1 MENQRLF
8 RLTSQSND
16 GVFNT
21 LFNEDIEIPAGSE
34 IALQSAS
41 FDRQSQIVK
50 IDANNKEVNFGL
62 LVDPAKRWKANMVE
76 GEYSQLNDGEALLTS
91 TAKQMNLV
99 LDMGKQSNLVQGDD
113 GFLYSIDRGSQWRL
127 QLDKDG
133 KTGIRAKT
141 NGPCLISNDDWV
153 TNTDASRATTAFA
166 KTGTNVVPSVTSGAP
181 GSADF
186 ISRTGG
192 NGSGNYN
199 QSYVYGKI
207 PMVKGTGCVR
217 ARINDW
223 TQTGAGLS
231 ATIGI
236 VTDFS
241 KLTSGTIANADIIYG
256 WQLAGNTVPYT
267 YKEGGGTA
275 AWIDSG
281 ISPEFIN
288 ADADMD
294 NSNDVLEIVIGDDG
308 KKEIALI
315 VHTSGGGAQ
324 SPVLNEALFPDA
336 STDLY
341 YFISF
346 ARPIK
351 LDMVEVDLDP
361 YKFTQ
366 DNDYFAIDQS
376 DVPFSLLANVVRSPI
391 FDGAFDVIPIA
402 DREATFS
409 FPSNE
414 IGSFYG
420 FLRGEPFSAV
430 PSGVDIRSQLRS
442 SLDYSFISTLRPEFS
457 VTAKNFLVLFDELPL
472 NSYDSYSRFDANAR
486 NANSGGSRR
495 NLLATV
501 PVKED
506 QIGTTTVT
514 QVAFEPNT
522 LDYISLRNNSTFL
535 TRTLGCRIL
544 TSTYQPIE
552 VDGMASLTLLI
563 KQHCSGSSF

>member
-21 LFNEDIEIPAGSE
+21 LFNEDIEIAPGSE

-50 IDANNKEVNFGL
+50 IDANNKRVDFGL
-62 LVDPAKRWKANMVE
+62 LVDPAKRHTTNMIE
-76 GEYSQLNDGEALLTS
+76 GEYSQLQDGEALLAS
-91 TAKQMNLV
+91 TADQMNGRI
-99 LDMGKQSNLVQGDD
+99 DMDEPTRQVQGDD

-133 KTGIRAKT
+133 KTAIRAKT
-141 NGPCLISNDDWV
+141 NGPCLISNDYWV
-153 TNTDASRATTAFA
+153 NTSPASEVTTVFA
-166 KTGTNVVPSVTSGAP
+166 KTGTNVAPSVTAGTAGA
-181 GSADF
+181 ADF

-192 NGSGNYN
+192 TGSTNYN

-207 PMVKGTGCVR
+207 PMIKGTGCVR

-236 VTDFS
+236 VSDFS
-241 KLTSGTIANADIIYG
+241 KLTSGTIANADILYG
-256 WQLAGNTVPYT
+256 WQLAGNTVNYT
-267 YKEGGGTA
+267 SKQGGGTA
-275 AWIDSG
+275 AWVDSE
-281 ISPEFIN
+281 IPPAFIT
-288 ADADMD
+288 ADPDLD
-294 NSNDVLEIVIGDDG
+294 NRNDVLEIVIGDG
-308 KKEIALI
+308 IAAAETKKSINLK
-315 VHTSGGGAQ
+315 VHTDGGGAQ
-324 SPVLNEALFPDA
+324 GPAMDEALFPDVG
-336 STDLY
+336 TDLY

-366 DNDYFAIDQS
+366 DLFGITQVPQSLQNTLARSAVFESGIAAI
-376 DVPFSLLANVVRSPI
+376 PL
-391 FDGAFDVIPIA
+391 A

-409 FPSNE
+409 FSSDD
-414 IGSFYG
+414 IGGFYG
-420 FLRGEPFSAV
+420 FLKGEPFSVV
-430 PSGVDIRSQLRS
+430 PTSIVASE
-442 SLDYSFISTLRPEFS
+442 DYSFISTIRPEFS
-457 VTAKNFLVLFDELPL
+457 VTAKNLLVLFDELPL
-472 NSYDSYSRFDANAR
+472 NSYDSYSRFDVNAR

-535 TRTLGCRIL
+535 TRTLACRIL

-552 VDGMASLTLLI
+552 VDGMASMTLLI
-563 KQHCSGSSF
+563 KQHGSGSCG

>member
-21 LFNEDIEIPAGSE
+21 LFNEDIEIAPGSE

-62 LVDPAKRWKANMVE
+62 LADATKRWKAYMVE
-76 GEYSQLNDGEALLTS
+76 GEYSQLQDGEALLAS
-91 TAKQMNLV
+91 TAEQMNLV
-99 LDMGKQSNLVQGDD
+99 LDMDEPNNQVQGDD
-113 GFLYSIDRGSQWRL
+113 GFQYSIDRGSQWRL

-133 KTGIRAKT
+133 KTAIRAKT
-141 NGPCLISNDDWV
+141 NGPCLISNDYWV
-153 TNTDASRATTAFA
+153 DTSSASEVTTVFA
-166 KTGTNVVPSVTSGAP
+166 KTGTNAAPSVTAGTGDA
-181 GSADF
+181 ADF

-192 NGSGNYN
+192 TGSTNYN

-236 VTDFS
+236 VSDFS
-241 KLTSGTIANADIIYG
+241 KLTSGTIANADILYG
-256 WQLAGNTVPYT
+256 WQLAGNTVTYT
-267 YKEGGGTA
+267 SKQGGGTA
-275 AWIDSG
+275 AWEDSQ
-281 ISPEFIN
+281 ISPEFFT
-288 ADADMD
+288 ADADID
-294 NSNDVLEIVIGDDG
+294 NRNDVLEIVIGGGSSLLDG
-308 KKEIALI
+308 TKTAIALN
-315 VHTSGGGAQ
+315 VHTDGGGVQGPAMD
-324 SPVLNEALFPDA
+324 EALFPDVG
-336 STDLY
+336 TDLY

-366 DNDYFAIDQS
+366 DLFGITQVPQSLQNTVIRSAVFTNDD
-376 DVPFSLLANVVRSPI
+376 
-391 FDGAFDVIPIA
+391 IPLA

-409 FPSNE
+409 FPSDD
-414 IGSFYG
+414 IGGFYG
-420 FLRGEPFSAV
+420 FLRGEPFSVV
-430 PSGVDIRSQLRS
+430 PTSIVASE
-442 SLDYSFISTLRPEFS
+442 DYSFISTIRPEFS
-457 VTAKNFLVLFDELPL
+457 VTAKNLLVLFDELPL
-472 NSYDSYSRFDANAR
+472 NSYDSYSRFDVNAR

-514 QVAFEPNT
+514 QIAFEPNT

-535 TRTLGCRIL
+535 TRTLACRIL

-552 VDGMASLTLLI
+552 VDGMASMTLLI
-563 KQHCSGSSF
+563 KQHSSGSCG

>member
-21 LFNEDIEIPAGSE
+21 LFNEDIEIAPGSE

-62 LVDPAKRWKANMVE
+62 LADATKRWKTNMIE
-76 GEYSQLNDGEALLTS
+76 GEYSQLNDGEALLAS
-91 TAKQMNLV
+91 TAEQMNLV
-99 LDMGKQSNLVQGDD
+99 LDMDKVGNHVQGDD
-113 GFLYSIDRGSQWRL
+113 NFYYSIDRGSQWRL

-133 KTGIRAKT
+133 KTAIRAKT
-141 NGPCLISNDDWV
+141 NGPCLISNDYWV
-153 TNTDASRATTAFA
+153 DSSNASKATTVFA
-166 KTGTNVVPSVTSGAP
+166 QTGTNAAPSVTAGTGGA
-181 GSADF
+181 ADF

-192 NGSGNYN
+192 TGSTNYN

-207 PMVKGTGCVR
+207 PLVKGTGCVR

-223 TQTGAGLS
+223 TQTGATLS

-236 VTDFS
+236 VTDLS

-256 WQLAGNTVPYT
+256 WQLAGNGVNYS

-275 AWIDSG
+275 TWTDSG
-281 ISPEFIN
+281 TAPEFTSV
-288 ADADMD
+288 DGDLD
-294 NSNDVLEIVIGDDG
+294 NNNDVLEIVIGGVDDDG
-308 KKEIALI
+308 TTDFRKEIALT
-315 VHTSGGGAQ
+315 VHTDGGGVQ
-324 SPVLNEALFPDA
+324 GPVLNPALFPTA
-336 STDLY
+336 GTELY

-351 LDMVEVDLDP
+351 LDMVQVDLDP

-366 DNDYFAIDQS
+366 DLFGINQI
-376 DVPFSLLANVVRSPI
+376 PESLMDTVIRSAV
-391 FDGAFDVIPIA
+391 FKSSVIPVA

-409 FPSNE
+409 FPSDE

-420 FLRGEPFSAV
+420 FLRGEPFSVV
-430 PSGVDIRSQLRS
+430 PTSIRASE
-442 SLDYSFISTLRPEFS
+442 DYSFISTLRPEFS

-472 NSYDSYSRFDANAR
+472 NSYDSYSRFDVNAR

-544 TSTYQPIE
+544 TSTYQPIQI
-552 VDGMASLTLLI
+552 DGMASLTLLI